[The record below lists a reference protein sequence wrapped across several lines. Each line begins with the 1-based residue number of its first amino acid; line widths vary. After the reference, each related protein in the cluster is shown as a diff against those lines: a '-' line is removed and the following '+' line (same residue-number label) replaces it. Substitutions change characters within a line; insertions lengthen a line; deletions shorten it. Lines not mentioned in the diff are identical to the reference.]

1 MKSLIFILLI
11 CLSTL
16 SFAQV
21 RKTGSL
27 ASPYSISGWD
37 APIDS
42 TTYYKLKIFQLLT
55 NPGGWINRNTREI
68 DSLFNALVVFVDS
81 LQMTIKDDTLKFSP
95 YMSGQNAFSTTA
107 ETDTVNINGI
117 DSLDIVTVSPREAT
131 PTANDILG
139 VTVLTNKIVVSR
151 PAAGTSGLKYNWI
164 WIRKYQ

>member
-68 DSLFNALVVFVDS
+68 DSLFNALIVLTDTKQLIINNDS
-81 LQMTIKDDTLKFSP
+81 LVFSDTLSHQ
-95 YMSGQNAFSTTA
+95 SAFSTT
-107 ETDTVNINGI
+107 DTVDTVSVPGI
-117 DSLDIVTVSPREAT
+117 DSLDVVVISAREVNPQAYLWVQVKNNMIIVNRS
-131 PTANDILG
+131 
-139 VTVLTNKIVVSR
+139 
-151 PAAGTSGLKYNWI
+151 AGTVSGLKYNWI
-164 WIRKYQ
+164 WIRKY